1 MPRESMEGQL
11 QHNQSQYQEYKK
23 KMTEEMAQLYAR
35 VRESEE
41 NYEKVKS
48 ENEEPRQKN
57 ITPIEENELKLPQTH
72 DVLPSPSTTI
82 RDP

>member
-1 MPRESMEGQL
+1 
-11 QHNQSQYQEYKK
+11 
-23 KMTEEMAQLYAR
+23 MTEEMAQLYAR